1 MQRILRHLTAGAF
14 SPADLALLRNIFDNI
29 SAKPWFPG
37 DEETRR
43 EFAAFII
50 SRYRR
55 GLVEPEKLAA
65 FALVAARQKFAG
77 RLPLAGASILLVE
90 DDYFVAAEAEAQLRD
105 GGADVLGPSGSVAFA
120 RALLE
125 GCPSPSAA
133 LLDIRLDD
141 ETVFPLAEALA
152 DRGVPYVF
160 MTGYGADEIPAS
172 ERERP
177 VFHKPA
183 CWSAVIAALAV
194 YSP

>member
-1 MQRILRHLTAGAF
+1 MQK
-14 SPADLALLRNIFDNI
+14 IFDDI
-29 SAKPWFPG
+29 SAERWFPS
-37 DEETRR
+37 DEEMQR
-43 EFAAFII
+43 EFAAYVIA
-50 SRYRR
+50 RYRR
-55 GLVEPEKLAA
+55 GLVEPEKLSA
-65 FALVAARQKFAG
+65 FALVAARRKFAG

-105 GGADVLGPSGSVAFA
+105 GGADVLGPSASVVFA
-120 RALLE
+120 LALLE
-125 GCPSPSAA
+125 GRPSPSAA
-133 LLDIRLDD
+133 LRDIRLDD

-160 MTGYGADEIPAS
+160 ITGYGADEIPVS

-183 CWSAVIAALAV
+183 CWNAVIAALAV